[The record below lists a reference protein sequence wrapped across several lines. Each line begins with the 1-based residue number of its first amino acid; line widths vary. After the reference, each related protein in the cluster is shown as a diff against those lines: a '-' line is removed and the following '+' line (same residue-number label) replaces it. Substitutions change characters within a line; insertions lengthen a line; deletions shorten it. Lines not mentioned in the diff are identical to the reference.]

1 MLQYIIMIAINFFIV
16 THHNDERNTIKI
28 FSKMLD
34 KLSDDLFLLNNRV
47 RLYFNGAILRIL
59 LKSPKYSLD
68 KIIDML
74 NNTLLGL
81 KKDNTLKQFGIL

>member
-1 MLQYIIMIAINFFIV
+1 
-16 THHNDERNTIKI
+16 
-28 FSKMLD
+28 MLD

-81 KKDNTLKQFGIL
+81 KKIIL